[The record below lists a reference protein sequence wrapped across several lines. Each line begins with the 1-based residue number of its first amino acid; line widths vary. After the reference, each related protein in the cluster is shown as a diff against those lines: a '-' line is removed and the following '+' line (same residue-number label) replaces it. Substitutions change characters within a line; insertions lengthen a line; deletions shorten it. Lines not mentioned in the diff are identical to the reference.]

1 MSEALNLYKCTSHRA
16 YDYFARWASECT
28 LTHYKIVR
36 DEWEIKTLNVANPL
50 RNWTVGGCST
60 YFIHV
65 EGTLPNQALQ
75 YAKPYTV
82 RKGFT
87 ASPCW

>member
-1 MSEALNLYKCTSHRA
+1 MTETLNLYKCTSHRA
-16 YDYFARWASECT
+16 YDYFARYASECKLISYRIT
-28 LTHYKIVR
+28 R
-36 DEWEIKTLNVANPL
+36 DSATTFK
-50 RNWTVGGCST
+50 NWTVGGCST

-65 EGTLPNQALQ
+65 EGTLPPQALQ